1 MRSIILWLIIFAGG
15 FIPVARA
22 EVPEAL
28 AIRILIGEA
37 SGEGERGMQAVAE
50 VLRRRDSVRGFYG
63 LNAPH
68 MDKQPAYVWT
78 MARRAWYKSASSNI
92 TRGADHFEGTDFK
105 TPKWARNKT
114 PVVII
119 GRQKFY
125 KLKGK

>member
-1 MRSIILWLIIFAGG
+1 MLFLIFAGASTQ
-15 FIPVARA
+15 ARA
-22 EVPEAL
+22 EIPEPQAL
-28 AIRILIGEA
+28 RILIGEA
-37 SGEGERGMQAVAE
+37 SGEGEKGMQAVAE

-68 MDKQPAYVWT
+68 VDKQPAWVWS
-78 MARRAWYKSASSNI
+78 MARRAWYKSATSDI
-92 TRGADHFEGTDFK
+92 TRGADHFEGTAFK

>member
-1 MRSIILWLIIFAGG
+1 MRYIIALLLIFAGG

-22 EVPEAL
+22 EVPEAQ

-50 VLRRRDSVRGFYG
+50 VLRRRNSTRGFYG

-68 MDKQPAYVWT
+68 VDKQPAWVWS
-78 MARRAWYKSASSNI
+78 MARRAWKKSSASNI
-92 TRGADHFEGTDFK
+92 TRGADHFEGTDFR
-105 TPKWARNKT
+105 TPKWARGKV
-114 PVVII
+114 PVATI
-119 GRQKFY
+119 GKQKFY

>member
-1 MRSIILWLIIFAGG
+1 MRYIIMLLLILSAGATQ
-15 FIPVARA
+15 ARA
-22 EVPEAL
+22 EVPEAQ

-50 VLRRRDSVRGFYG
+50 VLRRRDSIRGFYG

-68 MDKQPAYVWT
+68 VDRQPAYVWS
-78 MARRAWYKSASSNI
+78 RAKVAWENSKTSNI
-92 TRGADHFEGTDFK
+92 TRGADHFEGTAFK
-105 TPKWARNKT
+105 TPKWARNKV
-114 PVVII
+114 PVAII

>member
-1 MRSIILWLIIFAGG
+1 MWLLIFAGV

-22 EVPEAL
+22 EVPEPQ

-50 VLRRRDSVRGFYG
+50 VLRRRGSVRGFYG
-63 LNAPH
+63 LNAAH
-68 MDKQPAYVWT
+68 VDKQPAWAWS
-78 MARRAWYKSASSNI
+78 MARRAWYKSAVSNI
-92 TRGADHFEGTDFK
+92 TRGADHFEGTSFK
-105 TPKWARNKT
+105 TPKWAKNKT

-125 KLKGK
+125 KLKGKTK